1 MGSQPKLLVTFLLV
15 RFALSVPPTGGVVFR
30 QIASAAARSALTSLV
45 VALSFTAGASA
56 ANNAESDKAILPG
69 GIVPV
74 SYKIFVE
81 PYAEDG
87 VFSGTESIDLEVTEP
102 SNKIV
107 LNSVDLKVQDAEYQ
121 MLDSSK
127 RTRSQKLKVHYEHA
141 SQQLVLESPDK
152 IGIGKYVVSMKFHG
166 TLNDKLRGFFRV
178 SFLDPAGTKHW
189 MAATQ
194 MEATDAR
201 RMFPC
206 FDEPQYKATFKISTS
221 IDPADTAISN
231 SPEISESTDAKTKR
245 KIVSFEASP
254 KMSTYLVALIVGR
267 LVPSKTSYSEGVPI
281 RVWCTP
287 GKEKLT
293 QFSQG
298 IADRAM
304 KYYTDYFDVPYP
316 AKKLDLIAIPDFSN
330 GAMENLGAATFRED
344 LLLVDE
350 KQSSLDAKQQAALNI
365 THEMAHM
372 WFGDLVTMKW
382 WDDIWLNE
390 AFAEWISTKAVDKLE
405 PEWHY
410 WNQFA
415 LERDQSMLS
424 DSLRATRAIHSN
436 VTNPD
441 QIEQMFDEITY
452 EKGASVMRMLEQ
464 FVGDVKFRNGI
475 RQYIKSN
482 EYGNAT
488 GENLWSAISAQ
499 CGKDV
504 SEIMHTWV
512 YQEGYPLVSLAS
524 VDPTNAKM
532 DISQKR
538 FTFKRSQQSATAQ
551 TIWDI
556 PLTVRSLDDSET
568 SSDAGTDSEQVL
580 VDCKNGK
587 LGRVGAAPL
596 LVNAGGEGYYRV
608 QYSAD
613 ELNKITAHLDKL
625 TVLEKA
631 SLLSDQF
638 NLALSG
644 QIPVD
649 DYLYFT
655 RVFKNETDPTITSV
669 LCSEMNQIDLMT
681 EDSSRADFAA
691 FVCDRLSKMKNTY
704 GWSAQ
709 ENESDL
715 VRHARGEVMLTLGT
729 IGQDKSTIE
738 EAREVA
744 EKIFA
749 HDRNAKI
756 DSELI
761 DPVIKIVAYNGD
773 VQDYSKIET
782 LWHQAKTPDR
792 ELSAL
797 MALALFRQPELMQ
810 KTLKMCLTDQVRRQ
824 DAPQVIAAVMEQR
837 DGRGAAWEFFH
848 KHIIHLVWRLSGQRL
863 FNIVMA
869 MNSLAT
875 EQQLSEVQAFFR
887 KHPVPSQSRGINKI
901 IEAIEVRVAFRQR
914 SGHELSTWLAANA
927 APQTIKISSRHPEFA
942 YKHNDRAQ

>member
-1 MGSQPKLLVTFLLV
+1 M
-15 RFALSVPPTGGVVFR
+15 FR
-30 QIASAAARSALTSLV
+30 QFAVAVARGALTSLL
-45 VALSFTAGASA
+45 VATSLTAGVSASTRDG
-56 ANNAESDKAILPG
+56 AEKAVLPDG
-69 GIVPV
+69 AIPL
-74 SYKIFVE
+74 SYKIFVT
-81 PYAEDG
+81 PQTDDG
-87 VFSGTESIDLEVTEP
+87 KFTGTESIVLTVTKP

-107 LNSVDLKVQDAEYQ
+107 LNSVGLKIQDADYRRVKLDKTLKV
-121 MLDSSK
+121 
-127 RTRSQKLKVHYEHA
+127 QKLKVRYDEDN
-141 SQQLVLESPDK
+141 QQVVLESHHQIDA
-152 IGIGKYVVSMKFHG
+152 GKYVVSMNFRG
-166 TLNDKLRGFFRV
+166 DLNDKLKGFFRV
-178 SFLDPAGTKHW
+178 NYRDAAGMKHW

-206 FDEPQYKATFKISTS
+206 FDEPRYKATFSISTS

-231 SPEISESTDAKTKR
+231 APIQSEKTDAQTKR
-245 KIVSFEASP
+245 KIVSFEESP
-254 KMSTYLVALIVGR
+254 KMSTYLVALVIGR
-267 LVPSKTSYSEGVPI
+267 LIPSETTYSEGVPI

-287 GKEKLT
+287 GKERLT
-293 QFSQG
+293 QFGQS
-298 IADRAM
+298 IANRAM
-304 KYYTDYFDVPYP
+304 KYYTEYFDVAYP
-316 AKKLDLIAIPDFSN
+316 TKKLDLIAIPDFSN

-344 LLLVDE
+344 LLLVDN
-350 KQSSLDAKQQAALNI
+350 KSPLDVKQQAALNI

-405 PEWHY
+405 PQWHY

-424 DSLRATRAIHSN
+424 DSLMATRAIHSN

-464 FVGDVKFRNGI
+464 FVGDDKFRNGI
-475 RQYIKSN
+475 REYIKAN
-482 EYGNAT
+482 AFGNAS
-488 GENLWSAISAQ
+488 GESLWSAISAQ

-504 SEIMHTWV
+504 SKIMHTWV
-512 YQEGYPLVSLAS
+512 NQEGYPLVSVDN
-524 VDPTNAKM
+524 VDPATAKM
-532 DISQKR
+532 NISQKR
-538 FTFKRSQQSATAQ
+538 FTFKRSKQGSIIERETV
-551 TIWDI
+551 WDI
-556 PLTVRSLDDSET
+556 PLKIRSLDDSESSYEVGKSAKNQDGVRT
-568 SSDAGTDSEQVL
+568 SSNHDSVVGAETRIGSEQVL
-580 VDCKNGK
+580 VDGKEGK
-587 LGRVGAAPL
+587 LKSGGNAPL
-596 LVNAGGEGYYRV
+596 VLNAGGEGYYRV

-613 ELNKITAHLDKL
+613 ELNKIIAHLDKL
-625 TVLEKA
+625 TTLEKA

-655 RVFKNETDPTITSV
+655 GAFKNETDPTITSV
-669 LCSEMNQIDLMT
+669 LCAELNQMDLMVDET
-681 EDSSRADFAA
+681 SRADFAS
-691 FVCDRLSKMKNTY
+691 FVCDRLSQMKNAY
-704 GWSAQ
+704 GWTAQ
-709 ENESDL
+709 DSESE
-715 VRHARGEVMLTLGT
+715 VYRHERGEVLLSLGT
-729 IGQDKSTIE
+729 IGQDKATIE
-738 EAREVA
+738 EARSLAV
-744 EKIFA
+744 KIFA
-749 HDRNAKI
+749 HDQNAGI

-761 DPVIKIVAYNGD
+761 DPVIKIVAYNGNA
-773 VQDYSKIET
+773 QDYSKIET
-782 LWHQAKTPDR
+782 LWHQARTPDR

-824 DAPQVIAAVMEQR
+824 DAPQVIAAVMERR

-869 MNSLAT
+869 MNSLASD
-875 EQQLSEVQAFFR
+875 QQLSEVQEFFR
-887 KHPVPSQSRGINKI
+887 KHPVPSQSRGISKI

-914 SGHELSTWLAANA
+914 SGYELHTWLAANA
-927 APQTIKISSRHPEFA
+927 ATQTIKISSGNPGLKYNLTEEAR
-942 YKHNDRAQ
+942 

>member
-1 MGSQPKLLVTFLLV
+1 ML
-15 RFALSVPPTGGVVFR
+15 R
-30 QIASAAARSALTSLV
+30 QIASKGVRGALTSLI
-45 VALSFTAGASA
+45 VALGFTAGVSA
-56 ANNAESDKAILPG
+56 ADNNTHEKAILPG
-69 GIVPV
+69 DVIPS

-81 PYAEDG
+81 PDAEDG
-87 VFSGTESIDLEVTEP
+87 VFSGAESIDLRVNQP
-102 SNKIV
+102 VAKIV
-107 LNSVDLKVQDAEYQ
+107 LNSVDLKVESAELQ
-121 MLDSSK
+121 QLDSRGLSK
-127 RTRSQKLKVHYEHA
+127 PGKREKLKVHYEPS
-141 SQQLVLESPDK
+141 SQRLVLESPQK
-152 IGIGKYVVSMKFHG
+152 LNCGRYVVSMNFRG
-166 TLNDKLRGFFRV
+166 DLSDKLRGFFRV
-178 SFLDPAGTKHW
+178 SFRDPAGVKRW

-206 FDEPQYKATFKISTS
+206 FDEPAYKATFKISTS

-231 SPEISESTDAKTKR
+231 SPIASESKDPKSKR
-245 KIVSFEASP
+245 KIVSFEESP
-254 KMSTYLVALIVGR
+254 KMSTYLVALVVGK
-267 LVPSKTSYSEGVPI
+267 LVPSQTTYSEGVPI

-293 QFSQG
+293 HFGQD
-298 IADRAM
+298 IANRAM
-304 KYYTDYFDVPYP
+304 KYYTDYFDVAYP

-344 LLLVDE
+344 LLLVEE
-350 KQSSLDAKQQAALNI
+350 KDGALDAKQQAALNI

-390 AFAEWISTKAVDKLE
+390 AFAEWISTKAVDKLM

-424 DSLRATRAIHSN
+424 DSLKATRAIHSN
-436 VTNPD
+436 VTNPE

-452 EKGASVMRMLEQ
+452 EKGASVMRMLER
-464 FVGDVKFRNGI
+464 FVGDSKFRNGI
-475 RQYIKSN
+475 REYIKSN

-488 GENLWSAISAQ
+488 GESLWSAISAQ

-504 SEIMHTWV
+504 SGIMHTWV

-524 VDPTNAKM
+524 VDASTGKM
-532 DISQKR
+532 AISQAR
-538 FTFKRSQQSATAQ
+538 FTFKRGAKSDESTV
-551 TIWDI
+551 WDI
-556 PLTVRSLDDSET
+556 PLTVRSLDDSGNRSGAKDPELIP
-568 SSDAGTDSEQVL
+568 EQVL
-580 VDCKNGK
+580 VNAKNGTLAK
-587 LGRVGAAPL
+587 VGSAPL
-596 LVNAGGEGYYRV
+596 FVNAGGEGYYRV
-608 QYSAD
+608 RYSAD
-613 ELNKITAHLDKL
+613 ELNKLTAHMDKL

-644 QIPVD
+644 QMPVD

-655 RVFKNETDPTITSV
+655 RAFKDETDPTITSV
-669 LCSEMNQIDLMT
+669 LCSELSQIDLMI
-681 EDSSRADFAA
+681 DNSSRDDFAS
-691 FVCDRLSKMKNTY
+691 FVCDRLLNIKNKY
-704 GWSAQ
+704 GWTAH
-709 ENESDL
+709 ESESEL
-715 VRHARGEVMLTLGT
+715 VRHERGEVLLTLGT
-729 IGQDKSTIE
+729 MGQDNGTIS
-738 EAREVA
+738 EARELA

-749 HDRNAKI
+749 GGSGKLDASI
-756 DSELI
+756 DPELI
-761 DPVIKIVAYNGD
+761 DPIIKIVAYNGD
-773 VQDYSKIET
+773 AKDYSKIET
-782 LWHQAKTPDR
+782 LWHQAKTPER

-824 DAPQVIAAVMEQR
+824 DAPQVIAAVMERR

-875 EQQLSEVQAFFR
+875 EQQLSEVQAFFK

-901 IEAIEVRVAFRQR
+901 LEAIQVRVEFRQR

-927 APQTIKISSRHPEFA
+927 SPQTIKISSQHPGIG
-942 YKHNDRAQ
+942 YSRRAKAE